1 MTLSINTH
9 QRVVLVSVVSFSFF
23 FLLVRA
29 CTPTYNLRVM
39 NRHLHIRGTR
49 TYTHTCAQS
58 VSVVVLVM
66 HVVCSVGK
74 IMDFGFVCFVCF
86 FVF

>member
-1 MTLSINTH
+1 
-9 QRVVLVSVVSFSFF
+9 
-23 FLLVRA
+23 
-29 CTPTYNLRVM
+29 M